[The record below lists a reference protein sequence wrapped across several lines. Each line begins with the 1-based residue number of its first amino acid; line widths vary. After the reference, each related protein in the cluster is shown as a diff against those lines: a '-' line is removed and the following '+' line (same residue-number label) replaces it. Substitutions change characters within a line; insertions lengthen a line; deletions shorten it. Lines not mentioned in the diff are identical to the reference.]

1 MAQTG
6 RSNVRYVDPQRRYTV
21 VLGPSWNAP
30 FGALPHDDRAGTH
43 DSADGR
49 CGSYVS
55 IGCGQAA
62 LWITSKKFCGFAAM
76 RHSRRLLTAAG
87 QRVAETLS
95 ERGELSGDEVDAL
108 LGGAAEQRQRHGET
122 ERLGGLEIDRQLEIG
137 RCLHGKIGRACAL
150 ENPIDILGRAG
161 KCFPQVDAIGY
172 QTALSRHES
181 KWIHRGHAVPVL
193 VSLFLM

>member
-1 MAQTG
+1 MGRRQTPIARWSIHATG
-6 RSNVRYVDPQRRYTV
+6 LAGSSRAPTSRISLSSRLMTIPFCIRRR
-21 VLGPSWNAP
+21 GSRAP
-30 FGALPHDDRAGTH
+30 FLLRGVSPR
-43 DSADGR
+43 GR
-49 CGSYVS
+49 
-55 IGCGQAA
+55 
-62 LWITSKKFCGFAAM
+62 
-76 RHSRRLLTAAG
+76 R
-87 QRVAETLS
+87 
-95 ERGELSGDEVDAL
+95 
-108 LGGAAEQRQRHGET
+108 AAEQRGRYVEA

-137 RCLHGKIGRACAL
+137 RCLHGKIGRPCAL

>member
-1 MAQTG
+1 
-6 RSNVRYVDPQRRYTV
+6 
-21 VLGPSWNAP
+21 
-30 FGALPHDDRAGTH
+30 
-43 DSADGR
+43 
-49 CGSYVS
+49 
-55 IGCGQAA
+55 
-62 LWITSKKFCGFAAM
+62 
-76 RHSRRLLTAAG
+76 LTAAG

-95 ERGELSGDEVDAL
+95 ERGELNGDEV
-108 LGGAAEQRQRHGET
+108 GAASFHHLVGAGEQRGRYVEADH
-122 ERLGGLEIDRQLEIG
+122 LGGLEIDRQLEIG